1 MEMKAFWAL
10 VLVFCAF
17 WGVGQTIAV
26 APTLDLSGSGL
37 LNVEYGISEML
48 EGKLRSAGYVVI
60 PSRALESWRLGQ
72 GIPVRNPEI
81 WKAAAQALGAEL
93 LILPTLNSVHTA
105 RITLSLGFLVLEA
118 VSAQA
123 TVSAVLW
130 DVSENREKAS
140 FSGTGTGQGQMVPSF
155 RLFLVIPWDVC
166 LGGLR
171 TNKSIYLQG
180 EPVLMGYLD
189 PSPSNDFYV
198 TVESAVTPSLSWT
211 SSVLTSTASEP
222 CVRWTWDQMFGTTP
236 ADPGTYLV
244 KLYKWTG
251 SAWSHIATQ
260 TFVIEPGFPAWGLEL
275 TFGTPE
281 FATTAWYQAI
291 SAALE
296 DLWSKLLPHLPKPT
310 L

>member
-1 MEMKAFWAL
+1 MKALLAF
-10 VLVFCAF
+10 VLVFWAF
-17 WGVGQTIAV
+17 GSFGQTIAV
-26 APTLDLSGSGL
+26 APTVDRSGSGL
-37 LNVEYGISEML
+37 LNVEHGISEIL
-48 EGKLRSAGYVVI
+48 EGKLRGAGYAVV

-72 GIPVRNPEI
+72 GIPVRTPET
-81 WKAAAQALGAEL
+81 WKAAAHALGAEL
-93 LILPTLNSVHTA
+93 LILPTLESVQTA

-130 DVSENREKAS
+130 DLSENRERTRL
-140 FSGTGTGQGQMVPSF
+140 SGTGTGQGQMLPSF

-171 TNKSIYLQG
+171 TNKPVYLQG
-180 EPVLMGYLD
+180 EPVLIGYLD

-211 SSVLTSTASEP
+211 SSVLTSTASDP
-222 CVRWTWDQMFGTTP
+222 CVTWTWDQMFGTTP
-236 ADPGTYLV
+236 AAPGTYLV

-251 SAWSHIATQ
+251 SAWTHIATQ
-260 TFVIEPGFPAWGLEL
+260 TFVIEPGFPAWSLEL

-291 SAALE
+291 SAAVE
-296 DLWSKLLPHLPKPT
+296 DLWNKLLPLLPKPT
-310 L
+310 P